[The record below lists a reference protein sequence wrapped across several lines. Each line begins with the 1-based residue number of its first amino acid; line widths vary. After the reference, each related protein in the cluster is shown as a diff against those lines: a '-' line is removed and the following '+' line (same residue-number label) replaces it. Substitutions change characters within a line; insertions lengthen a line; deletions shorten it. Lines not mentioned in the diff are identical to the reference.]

1 MDHYAKIILFS
12 DCVSRELSVR
22 EDIKLV
28 ILICTMAMQLFG
40 LKFFFLN
47 THVYQS

>member
-12 DCVSRELSVR
+12 DCVSRELPKGRYQTSY
-22 EDIKLV
+22 LNLHNGHAV
-28 ILICTMAMQLFG
+28 IWF
-40 LKFFFLN
+40 KFFFLN